1 MRRIAIIGGGPGG
14 LFTAYLLGQR
24 CEETLEITIFEASS
38 RLGGKVVT
46 KLFDHAPVPYEAGAA
61 ELYQY
66 GKDPLRLLIKE
77 ILGLPVVRM
86 KGQAVVLDGHVL
98 RSLRDVETHYGK
110 ATAQAV
116 KGFDKLAHSIRKY
129 SDFYD
134 GSWVADN
141 DHAWFGRSFQSVLD
155 EVPDDD
161 ARRYLKVLMHSDLAA
176 EPEGMNAL
184 YGIDNYLIN
193 DPKYCK
199 LYSIQG
205 GMERLIDAL
214 RDAIHARV
222 ELESP
227 VDRIEKCDASESYR
241 VTYQREG
248 ATRVEEFDAVAV
260 ALPTAWLPKLD
271 WGGDRLKAA
280 IHSHLVHYDHPAHY
294 LRISILFREPFWREA
309 IDESFFMLDSFG
321 GCCVYDEGSRHDVGP
336 YGVLAWLIAGRDAVA
351 ASDLSDAELIE
362 QALASLPAEMRSAR
376 EHYLEGHVHR
386 WLGSVSAR
394 PGGTFIKG
402 LEERQIPEPVEHPR
416 LFLVGDYL
424 FDTSINGVLD
434 SADFVSEMIIDSLGI
449 SRAILDND
457 YFDDYVAGASYE
469 DAYRETFDAR
479 HIVDQIRVAW
489 GQSPPYKL
497 LDAGSASGLTLR
509 DFAKLG
515 VDAWGIESNPFI
527 HAQTPKAWKAKNIL
541 GDVREL
547 PFGDDSFD
555 FVYESTLAYLSED
568 DLIRALGELH
578 RVARVGV
585 ILGSVVS
592 DMAKDVIEK
601 YDLLHGVRSLKSLA
615 QWSDLLARQGFRP
628 GFADRRMVAALG
640 QLRTRAY
647 GGKSPYSGALAQS
660 LCFQTRR
667 AYPETLNM
675 PAPATRAAV
684 AEAAV

>member
-1 MRRIAIIGGGPGG
+1 MIRIAIVGGGPGG
-14 LFTAYLLGQR
+14 LFTAFLLGQR
-24 CEETLEITIFEASS
+24 CAEALDITIFEASS

-86 KGQAVVLDGHVL
+86 KGRAVVMDGHIFRTLDDL
-98 RSLRDVETHYGK
+98 RTHYGK
-110 ATAQAV
+110 ATALAV
-116 KGFDKLAHSIRKY
+116 KAFDKLAHSIRKY
-129 SDFYD
+129 GDFYD

-141 DHAWFGRSFQSVLD
+141 DHPWFSRSLQSVLD
-155 EVPDDD
+155 EVPDEA
-161 ARRYLKVLMHSDLAA
+161 ARRYLKVMMHSDLAA
-176 EPEGMNAL
+176 EPDGINAL

-214 RDAIHARV
+214 RDSITARV

-227 VDRIEKCDASESYR
+227 VDRVEKSASGDSYQ
-241 VTYQREG
+241 VTYQRDG
-248 ATRVEEFDAVAV
+248 AAHVEEFDAVAV
-260 ALPTAWLPKLD
+260 ALPTAWLPRLD
-271 WGGDRLKAA
+271 WGGDRLEAA
-280 IHSHLVHYDHPAHY
+280 IQSHLVHYDHPAHY
-294 LRISILFREPFWREA
+294 LRISLLFREPFWRGT
-309 IDESFFMLDSFG
+309 IDDSFFMLDAFG

-336 YGVLAWLIAGRDAVA
+336 YGVLAWLIAGKDAVSA
-351 ASDLSDAELIE
+351 CDLGDAELIE
-362 QALASLPAEMRSAR
+362 QALASLPVEMRSAR
-376 EHYLEGHVHR
+376 EHFLEGHVHR

-434 SADFVSEMIIDSLGI
+434 SADFVSEMIIDSFNI

-457 YFDDYVAGASYE
+457 YFECYVGDSSYE
-469 DAYRETFDAR
+469 DSYRETFDAR
-479 HIVDQIRVAW
+479 QIVDQIRVVW
-489 GQSPPYKL
+489 GVSPSFKL
-497 LDAGSASGLTLR
+497 LDVGSASGLTLR

-515 VDAWGIESNPFI
+515 VDAWGVESNPFI
-527 HAQTPKAWKAKNIL
+527 HALTPKAWKAKNLL

-547 PFGDDSFD
+547 PFESNSFD
-555 FVYESTLAYLSED
+555 FIYETSLAYLPEE
-568 DLIRALGELH
+568 DLIRALDELH

-592 DMAKDVIEK
+592 DMAKDVIER
-601 YDLLHGVRSLKSLA
+601 YDLLHGVRSLKSLE
-615 QWSDLLARQGFRP
+615 QWSDLLTRQGFTS
-628 GFADRRMVAALG
+628 GIADRRIVTTLG
-640 QLRTRAY
+640 RLRTRAY
-647 GGKSPYSGALAQS
+647 GGKSPLDVQALS

-667 AYPETLNM
+667 PGLAFLNV
-675 PAPATRAAV
+675 PAPAGRAAV
-684 AEAAV
+684 AEAAG

>member
-1 MRRIAIIGGGPGG
+1 MRRIAIVGGGPGG
-14 LFTAYLLGQR
+14 LFTAFLLGQR
-24 CEETLEITIFEASS
+24 CAETPDITIFEASS

-46 KLFDHAPVPYEAGAA
+46 KRFDHAAVPYEAGAA

-86 KGQAVVLDGHVL
+86 KGRAVVLDGHIL
-98 RSLRDVETHYGK
+98 RSMRDVEDRYGK
-110 ATAQAV
+110 STVRAI
-116 KGFDKLAHSIRKY
+116 KRFDKLAHSVRKY
-129 SDFYD
+129 RDFYD

-141 DHAWFGRSFQSVLD
+141 NHPWFGRSFQSVLD

-161 ARRYLKVLMHSDLAA
+161 ARRYLTVLMHSDLAA
-176 EPEGMNAL
+176 EPASMNAL

-193 DPKYCK
+193 DPEYCK

-205 GMERLIDAL
+205 GLERLIDAL
-214 RDAIHARV
+214 RDEVVARV

-227 VDRIEKCDASESYR
+227 VERIERCESGERYR
-241 VTYQREG
+241 VTHRNG
-248 ATRVEEFDAVAV
+248 GVSRSEEFDAVAV
-260 ALPTAWLPKLD
+260 ALPMAWLPKLD
-271 WGGDRLKAA
+271 WGGDRLKGA
-280 IHSHLVHYDHPAHY
+280 IRSHQVHYDHPAHY
-294 LRISILFREPFWREA
+294 LRISVLFREPFWRA
-309 IDESFFMLDSFG
+309 TIDESYFMLDAFG

-336 YGVLAWLIAGRDAVA
+336 YGVLAWLIAGRDAVS
-351 ASDLSDAELIE
+351 ASELDDAELIE
-362 QALASLPAEMRSAR
+362 QALDSLPAEMGSAR
-376 EHYLEGHVHR
+376 ENYLEGHVHR
-386 WLGSVSAR
+386 WLASVSAR

-434 SADFVSEMIIDSLGI
+434 SADFVSEMIIDSLNI
-449 SRAILDND
+449 PRAILDND
-457 YFDDYVAGASYE
+457 YFDYYVGESSYE
-469 DAYRETFDAR
+469 EAYRETFDAR

-489 GQSPPYKL
+489 GESPPFKL

-515 VDAWGIESNPFI
+515 VDARGIESNPFI
-527 HAQTPKAWKAKNIL
+527 HAQTPKAWKARNIL

-547 PFGDDSFD
+547 PFDDDSFD
-555 FVYESTLAYLSED
+555 FVYESSLAYIPED

-592 DMAKDVIEK
+592 DMAEDVIQR

-615 QWSDLLARQGFRP
+615 QWSDLLARRGFTP
-628 GFADRRMVAALG
+628 GISDRRTVAALG
-640 QLRTRAY
+640 QLPTRAY
-647 GGKSPYSGALAQS
+647 GGQSPYDAQAQS
-660 LCFQTRR
+660 LRFQTRR
-667 AYPETLNM
+667 MCPAIVNH
-675 PAPATRAAV
+675 PAPATRAEFSGSAV
-684 AEAAV
+684 

>member
-86 KGQAVVLDGHVL
+86 KGKAVVLDGHVL

-141 DHAWFGRSFQSVLD
+141 DHPWFGRSFQSVLD

-248 ATRVEEFDAVAV
+248 ATRAEEFDAVAV

-271 WGGDRLKAA
+271 WGGDRLKTA
-280 IHSHLVHYDHPAHY
+280 IQSHLVHYDHPAHY
-294 LRISILFREPFWREA
+294 LRISILFHEPFWREA

-362 QALASLPAEMRSAR
+362 QALASLPAEMGSAR

-402 LEERQIPEPVEHPR
+402 LEERQIPDPVEHPR

-547 PFGDDSFD
+547 PFDDDSFD

-628 GFADRRMVAALG
+628 GFADRRIVAALG

-667 AYPETLNM
+667 ADPETLNM